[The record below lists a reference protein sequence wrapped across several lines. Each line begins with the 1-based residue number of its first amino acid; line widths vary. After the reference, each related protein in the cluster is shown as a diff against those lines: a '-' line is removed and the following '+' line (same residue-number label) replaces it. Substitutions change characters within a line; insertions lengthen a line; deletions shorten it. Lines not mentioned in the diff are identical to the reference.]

1 MLYVDYGLSLNG
13 MFEEE
18 QMRIVIEES
27 MRDFVQVNYLFD
39 FEEEE
44 EEERYYIKV
53 FGLRIIEQI

>member
-1 MLYVDYGLSLNG
+1 MIYVDYGLSLNG

-44 EEERYYIKV
+44 EERYYIKV

>member
-1 MLYVDYGLSLNG
+1 
-13 MFEEE
+13 
-18 QMRIVIEES
+18 MRIVIEES

-44 EEERYYIKV
+44 EERYYIEV

>member
-44 EEERYYIKV
+44 EERYYIEV

>member
-44 EEERYYIKV
+44 EERYYIKV

>member
-44 EEERYYIKV
+44 EERYYIEV
-53 FGLRIIEQI
+53 VGLRIIEQI